1 MFPASLQFHIA
12 PYIDAFVKWITVQWG
27 TFFSSLSNI
36 ILKTLL
42 QIQAILLF
50 IPWWFWIAL
59 VAGICW
65 YQGRKLLNTAGLLIL
80 LLSIGVFGLWEA
92 AMETLAIVITS
103 VIISLV
109 LGIPLGIIMAESRRV
124 NSITTPLLDAMQT
137 MPSFVYLIPA
147 MMLFSLGKVPAV
159 IATVIYAAPPVVRLT
174 SLGIR
179 QVSETILEAARAF
192 GATSW
197 QLMYEVK
204 LPLAMPAI
212 LAGVN
217 QTTMM
222 ALAMVVIASM
232 IGAGGVGEHVLLA
245 INRVAVGKGFEAGLA
260 IVAMAIVIDRLTQ
273 GFARRWQP
281 PHAG

>member
-1 MFPASLQFHIA
+1 MFPANLQFHVA
-12 PYIDAFVKWITVQWG
+12 PYIDTFVKWITVNWG
-27 TFFSSLSNI
+27 TFFSSLSSL
-36 ILKTLL
+36 ILTILL
-42 QIQAILLF
+42 QIQAVLLF
-50 IPWWFWIAL
+50 IPWWLWIAL

-65 YQGRKLLNTAGLLIL
+65 YQGRRLLSTASLVL
-80 LLSIGVFGLWEA
+80 LLTGIGVFGLWEA

-103 VIISLV
+103 VIISIAM
-109 LGIPLGIIMAESRRV
+109 GIPLGIIMAESNRV
-124 NSITTPLLDAMQT
+124 NSIVTPLLDAMQT

-159 IATVIYAAPPVVRLT
+159 IATVIYAVPPVVRLT

-179 QVSETILEAARAF
+179 QVSATVLEAARAF
-192 GATSW
+192 GATPW
-197 QLMYEVK
+197 QLMSEVK
-204 LPLAMPAI
+204 LPLAMPSI

-245 INRVAVGKGFEAGLA
+245 INRIAVGKGFEAGFA
-260 IVAMAIVIDRLTQ
+260 IVALAIVIDRLTQ

-281 PHAG
+281 PQPG